1 MRIALSLAKKKSR
14 SESVNLDQS
23 RPRKIAQKTS
33 EKCPKNWAKFQKF
46 AQILIVRGSERSDDN
61 PMSHKTEVVWLE
73 KLE

>member
-1 MRIALSLAKKKSR
+1 MRIALSFAKKKSR

-23 RPRKIAQKTS
+23 RPRKIAQKLAKS
-33 EKCPKNWAKFQKF
+33 AQNWAKFKKF
-46 AQILIVRGSERSDDN
+46 AQIWIVRGSERSDDN